1 MSVKVTCKEKKEHMK
16 PRQYGQLLIV
26 LVLFVAACS
35 NESSAVSVRS
45 TSTRTKQATPT
56 STQVVHVAQQPLPKG
71 LLNSAYPVMDWVFN
85 ITCGQAVNSYNNG
98 QMKGA
103 IAYDSAAWLY
113 PSDGHLVEGT
123 QDCDRAALLGQARN
137 QGLPTLITVGVDS
150 SWPEQELAQYIDQ
163 AASQPQVPCSAQA
176 TTYICNI
183 VNWAVDGGYTGVI
196 IDFELVNGKYPNIRT
211 KFATFM
217 QELQDALHQ
226 KGLLCG
232 IALIHKI
239 SDRPEEDP
247 SFKGNF
253 FEDWRL
259 LSRLDFLV
267 VMTVDL
273 DLSLGKPGPL
283 VSIDWVEKQLDY
295 LWQTIPQ
302 ALSKTIFEFPLY
314 GRSWQQDA
322 QGKWHPLA
330 DETCPQVN
338 AEKDAHPSSSQ
349 VNTDATTPELAWTDE
364 SGSHHELWYNTASS
378 LVAIMTQLQEKA
390 RGLLNNP
397 DYRLPTSFW
406 YRGAECSDF
415 FGQGN
420 ALEAFYHK

>member
-1 MSVKVTCKEKKEHMK
+1 MK
-16 PRQYGQLLIV
+16 PRQSGQLLIV
-26 LVLFVAACS
+26 CVLLLLAACS
-35 NESSAVSVRS
+35 NEGSAVSSRR
-45 TSTRTKQATPT
+45 TPIPTRQATPT
-56 STQVVHVAQQPLPKG
+56 STQVVRVEQHSLPKG

-123 QDCDRAALLGQARN
+123 QDCDKAALLDRARN

-150 SWPEQELAQYIDQ
+150 RWPEQELAQYIDQ

-176 TTYICNI
+176 TTSICKI
-183 VNWAVDGGYTGVI
+183 VNWAIDGGYAGVI
-196 IDFELVNGKYPNIRT
+196 IDFELVNGKYPHIRT

-232 IALIHKI
+232 IALIHKVGE
-239 SDRPEEDP
+239 RPEEDP
-247 SFKGNF
+247 SFRGNS

-259 LSRLDFLV
+259 LSGVYLFV

-273 DLSLGKPGPL
+273 DLSLGIPGPL

-314 GRSWQQDA
+314 GRSWQQDT
-322 QGKWHPLA
+322 QEKWQPVA
-330 DETCPQVN
+330 DETC
-338 AEKDAHPSSSQ
+338 
-349 VNTDATTPELAWTDE
+349 
-364 SGSHHELWYNTASS
+364 
-378 LVAIMTQLQEKA
+378 
-390 RGLLNNP
+390 
-397 DYRLPTSFW
+397 
-406 YRGAECSDF
+406 
-415 FGQGN
+415 
-420 ALEAFYHK
+420 

>member
-1 MSVKVTCKEKKEHMK
+1 
-16 PRQYGQLLIV
+16 
-26 LVLFVAACS
+26 
-35 NESSAVSVRS
+35 
-45 TSTRTKQATPT
+45 
-56 STQVVHVAQQPLPKG
+56 
-71 LLNSAYPVMDWVFN
+71 MDWVYN
-85 ITCGQAVNSYNNG
+85 TTCGRAMNSYSNS
-98 QMKGA
+98 QMKA
-103 IAYDSAAWLY
+103 PIAYDSAAWLY

-123 QDCDRAALLGQARN
+123 QDCDRTALLGQARS

-150 SWPEQELAQYIDQ
+150 SWPEQQLAQYIDQ
-163 AASQPQVPCSAQA
+163 AASQPQVPCTAQT
-176 TTYICNI
+176 TTYICSI
-183 VNWAVDGGYTGVI
+183 VNWALAGGYSGVI
-196 IDFELVNGKYPNIRT
+196 IDFELVDVKYPGIRA

-247 SFKGNF
+247 SFSGNA

-283 VSIDWVEKQLDY
+283 VSIEWVEKQLDY

-314 GRSWQQDA
+314 GREWQQDA
-322 QGKWHPLA
+322 QGKWHPFA
-330 DETCPQVN
+330 DETCQQVN

-349 VNTDATTPELAWTDE
+349 VSAGAATPELAWTDE
-364 SGSHHELWYNTASS
+364 SGNHHEVWYNTASS
-378 LVAIMTQLQEKA
+378 LLAIMTRLQEKA
-390 RGLLNNP
+390 RGLL
-397 DYRLPTSFW
+397 DDAHYRLPTSFW
-406 YRGAECSDF
+406 YRGAECSGF

-420 ALEAFYHK
+420 TLDAFYRT

>member
-1 MSVKVTCKEKKEHMK
+1 MK
-16 PRQYGQLLIV
+16 PCQYGQWFIVFV
-26 LVLFVAACS
+26 LVLLAACS
-35 NESSAVSVRS
+35 NESQAVSVRR
-45 TSTRTKQATPT
+45 TSTPTRQTTPG
-56 STQVVHVAQQPLPKG
+56 STRVVRVAQQSMPRG
-71 LLNSAYPVMDWVFN
+71 LLNPAYPVMDWVYN
-85 ITCGQAVNSYNNG
+85 VTCGRAMNSYNSG
-98 QMKGA
+98 QMKAA

-123 QDCDRAALLGQARN
+123 QDCDRTALLGQARS

-150 SWPEQELAQYIDQ
+150 SWPEQQLAQYIDQ
-163 AASQPQVPCSAQA
+163 ASSQPRVPCTAQA
-176 TTYICNI
+176 TTYICSI

-196 IDFELVNGKYPNIRT
+196 IDFELVDVKYPGIRA

-239 SDRPEEDP
+239 SDRPAEDP
-247 SFKGNF
+247 SFGGNA

-259 LSRLDFLV
+259 LGRLDFLV

-295 LWQTIPQ
+295 LWRTIPQ

-314 GRSWQQDA
+314 GREWQQDA
-322 QGKWHPLA
+322 QGNWHPLA
-330 DETCPQVN
+330 DETCQQVN

-349 VNTDATTPELAWTDE
+349 VSAGATTPELAWTDE
-364 SGSHHELWYNTASS
+364 SGSHHEVWYNTASS
-378 LVAIMTQLQEKA
+378 LLAIMTRLQEKA
-390 RGLLNNP
+390 RGLLN
-397 DYRLPTSFW
+397 DAHYRLPTSFW
-406 YRGAECSDF
+406 YRGAECTDF

-420 ALEAFYHK
+420 TLEAFYRT

>member
-16 PRQYGQLLIV
+16 PRQYGQLLVVI
-26 LVLFVAACS
+26 VLFVAACS
-35 NESSAVSVRS
+35 NESSAVSVRR
-45 TSTRTKQATPT
+45 TSTPTRHAPPT
-56 STQVVHVAQQPLPKG
+56 STQIVHIAQQPLPKG

-85 ITCGQAVNSYNNG
+85 ITCGRAVNSYNKG

-103 IAYDSAAWLY
+103 IAYDSAAWLF

-123 QDCDRAALLGQARN
+123 QDCDRAALLDQARN
-137 QGLPTLITVGVDS
+137 QGLPTLMTVGVDS
-150 SWPEQELAQYIDQ
+150 SWPEQ
-163 AASQPQVPCSAQA
+163 
-176 TTYICNI
+176 
-183 VNWAVDGGYTGVI
+183 
-196 IDFELVNGKYPNIRT
+196 
-211 KFATFM
+211 
-217 QELQDALHQ
+217 
-226 KGLLCG
+226 
-232 IALIHKI
+232 
-239 SDRPEEDP
+239 DP

-378 LVAIMTQLQEKA
+378 LVAIMTQ
-390 RGLLNNP
+390 
-397 DYRLPTSFW
+397 
-406 YRGAECSDF
+406 
-415 FGQGN
+415 
-420 ALEAFYHK
+420 

>member
-1 MSVKVTCKEKKEHMK
+1 MK
-16 PRQYGQLLIV
+16 ACQSRQLLMVCI
-26 LVLFVAACS
+26 LLLVAACS
-35 NESSAVSVRS
+35 NESSAVSSRR
-45 TSTRTKQATPT
+45 TPIPTRQATAT
-56 STQVVHVAQQPLPKG
+56 STQVVRVAQQSLPKG
-71 LLNSAYPVMDWVFN
+71 LFNPTYPVLDWVYN
-85 ITCGQAVNSYNNG
+85 VTCGQATNAYSSG
-98 QMKGA
+98 QMKTA

-123 QDCDRAALLGQARN
+123 QDCDRVALLDQARK

-163 AASQPQVPCSAQA
+163 AASQPQVPCTAQA
-176 TTYICNI
+176 TTSICKI
-183 VNWAVDGGYTGVI
+183 VNWAIDGGYSGVI
-196 IDFELVNGKYPNIRT
+196 IDFELVNVKYPNIRA

-217 QELQDALHQ
+217 QELQDALHH

-239 SDRPEEDP
+239 GERPEEDP
-247 SFKGNF
+247 SFRGNA

-259 LSRLDFLV
+259 LSELDFLV

-283 VSIDWVEKQLDY
+283 VSIDWVEQQLDY

-302 ALSKTIFEFPLY
+302 ALSKTVFEFPLY
-314 GRSWQQDA
+314 GREWQQDA
-322 QGKWHPLA
+322 QGKWHQLA
-330 DETCPQVN
+330 DETCQQVH
-338 AEKDAHPSSSQ
+338 AEKDALPSSAQ
-349 VNTDATTPELAWTDE
+349 VSADATTPELAWTDE

-378 LVAIMTQLQEKA
+378 LVAIMTRLEEKA
-390 RGLLNNP
+390 RGLLNDP
-397 DYRLPTSFW
+397 QYRLPTSFW
-406 YRGAECSDF
+406 YRGAECTDF

-420 ALEAFYHK
+420 ALEAFYRK

>member
-35 NESSAVSVRS
+35 NESSAVSVRR
-45 TSTRTKQATPT
+45 TSTPTRQATPT

-71 LLNSAYPVMDWVFN
+71 LLNSAYPVMD
-85 ITCGQAVNSYNNG
+85 
-98 QMKGA
+98 
-103 IAYDSAAWLY
+103 
-113 PSDGHLVEGT
+113 
-123 QDCDRAALLGQARN
+123 
-137 QGLPTLITVGVDS
+137 
-150 SWPEQELAQYIDQ
+150 
-163 AASQPQVPCSAQA
+163 
-176 TTYICNI
+176 
-183 VNWAVDGGYTGVI
+183 WAVDGGYTGVI

-226 KGLLCG
+226 KGLRCG

-247 SFKGNF
+247 SFQGNF

-378 LVAIMTQLQEKA
+378 LVGIMTQLQEKA

-406 YRGAECSDF
+406 
-415 FGQGN
+415 
-420 ALEAFYHK
+420 